1 MILSHPKD
9 LSKLTPKKEPEFK
22 EVVQEVASEVIEAE
36 EVTEATEAVEAVVDV
51 EALKAVIDLHT
62 QVEAKEEKG
71 ISKEVTTLRAVIEA
85 EVAEVLTEAGAEVRA
100 EAVAEANL
108 TSTGLKLLAKVKLL
122 TRVK

>member
-1 MILSHPKD
+1 M
-9 LSKLTPKKEPEFK
+9 SKLTHKKEPEFK
-22 EVVQEVASEVIEAE
+22 EVVQEVASEAIEAVE
-36 EVTEATEAVEAVVDV
+36 ATEAIEAVEAVEDV
-51 EALKAVIDLHT
+51 EALKVKDLHT
-62 QVEAKEEKG
+62 QAEVKEEKG